1 MDFLE
6 NATASWTSR
15 WLAKLAGGLP
25 NGQGTGLVGW
35 LVSRLANQPSATI
48 RTAEDRPTSRRFTPK
63 DIFQLFEM

>member
-15 WLAKLAGGLP
+15 WLAKLAGGLL

-35 LVSRLANQPSATI
+35 PVSKLANQPPQFELPKIDPPPSILQKKYISA
-48 RTAEDRPTSRRFTPK
+48 F
-63 DIFQLFEM
+63 